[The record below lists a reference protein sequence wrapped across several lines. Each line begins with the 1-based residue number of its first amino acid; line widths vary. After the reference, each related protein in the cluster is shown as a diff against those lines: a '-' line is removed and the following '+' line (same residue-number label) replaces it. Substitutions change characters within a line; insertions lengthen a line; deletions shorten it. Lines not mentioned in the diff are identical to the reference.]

1 MLDEQFSRMHERN
14 PIDSIQ
20 TRLKTPESIREKL
33 LRKNLPITLA
43 SIEENVNDVAGVR
56 VICAFTDDI
65 YMLAGCLSRQ
75 DDIIVLDTKD
85 YIKEPKE
92 NGYRS
97 LHMIIEI
104 PIFLQS
110 EKKRMKVE
118 VQLRTIAMETWAS
131 LEHRLRYKKELDEAT
146 LAETYSKLYECA
158 RLSAELDGKM
168 QAVRDFIGEKIK
180 NSAPGLLS
188 VVRARFLTY
197 FSAGRFISSLTLRT
211 DTLP

>member
-146 LAETYSKLYECA
+146 LAETSSQLYECA

-168 QAVRDFIGEKIK
+168 QAVRDFIERK
-180 NSAPGLLS
+180 
-188 VVRARFLTY
+188 
-197 FSAGRFISSLTLRT
+197 
-211 DTLP
+211 